1 MSSYSKG
8 GSYGS
13 YGKSSSYGNDSQSSQ
28 SSSRGPPGREQYK
41 REESSS
47 GRSSSHPQPA
57 SGRSAYGKYEPSSGR
72 LNNSSNIRSHASNSR
87 AAPSSRYQTSADM
100 GSDEEYDSIKSQVQR
115 VKQDTLETTRNSK
128 RTLEQT
134 DKIARET
141 LVKLGQQTEQI
152 LNVDRKMEDTMVR
165 AEDSV
170 DKSHRLQVLS
180 GSIFRPHVKNP
191 FTRKKRTEEK
201 LAKLEAQ
208 RQDALRANERNTS
221 DIHAAHRRVDK
232 LTNPNGHH
240 NGQPAG
246 RMDASGRIVSGPQ
259 RSRSERS
266 RYMLDDEDPDVED
279 EINNN
284 LDDIGNSVG
293 MLKKMSLA
301 VRAELKAQE
310 DPLNRI
316 RDNADTTSGHVGM
329 ASYRLDR
336 IK

>member
-13 YGKSSSYGNDSQSSQ
+13 YGKSSSYGNDSQPSQ
-28 SSSRGPPGREQYK
+28 PSSRGPPGREQYK
-41 REESSS
+41 RVESSP
-47 GRSSSHPQPA
+47 GRSSSHPQQA
-57 SGRSAYGKYEPSSGR
+57 SGRSAYGKYEPASGR
-72 LNNSSNIRSHASNSR
+72 LGNSSNIRSHASNSR
-87 AAPSSRYQTSADM
+87 AAPPSRYQTSADM
-100 GSDEEYDSIKSQVQR
+100 GSDEEYDAIKSQVQR

-134 DKIARET
+134 DKVARET

-191 FTRKKRTEEK
+191 FTRKKRNEEK

-232 LTNPNGHH
+232 LTSPNGHH
-240 NGQPAG
+240 SGQPAG
-246 RMDASGRIVSGPQ
+246 RMDASGRIVSGPSM
-259 RSRSERS
+259 SRSERS
-266 RYMLDDEDPDVED
+266 RYMLDDEDPDVEN